1 MLQVSAPNA
10 GRGEMMENFQVMR
23 FAMVDFEG
31 KWDSNVIP
39 AGSNVIRYEA
49 QSEGRIAVAFEGATG
64 VFHTYRYRVKPKDI
78 VYVFN
83 DVIHIPARFYE
94 DEPGNTIR

>member
-1 MLQVSAPNA
+1 
-10 GRGEMMENFQVMR
+10 
-23 FAMVDFEG
+23 
-31 KWDSNVIP
+31 
-39 AGSNVIRYEA
+39 
-49 QSEGRIAVAFEGATG
+49 VAFEGATG